1 MEKNKSLNNEG
12 AQETKSAKSLNVKK
26 IGIFAAIGVIVVG
39 VIIALIFLLGGDNK
53 PAENPPH
60 THSFVEGKCECGE
73 SDPDYKPD
81 DDNDDDNG
89 DDSIGDSGEEDV
101 DPDRNLFIDSIGGV
115 SETFK
120 GTVSENTYNTAN
132 EAASAFVSEEIAG
145 ESVATVHSVKSN
157 GELSQSKIDS
167 LNIPAELL
175 VGSDSVEEMEVTYDL
190 ATVSTYARSG
200 GSTYASTKTIKVYV
214 IKYGVDWKYFT
225 PAPITGD
232 TITKSYYDSVFN
244 TEKYTNCTFE
254 NNAEITIAISADG
267 EYMDMKMITKQIV
280 KHADGKVYF
289 EQTISSSGILAEMED
304 NITICVYLE
313 TIGDEVIC
321 YVKNPDGDEW
331 IKCDLGMIG
340 FTSLDE
346 LVPFHD
352 QYLDYTY
359 FTKTSYGFAL
369 NQENSRRYFMQAL
382 GANLEDMGL
391 DLSTDNAQLDMFAEY
406 YVADGVL
413 SGMRLDADFEWS
425 IFEDG
430 ISGTIKETAV
440 TTLKCT
446 DYGTTVIERPNV
458 D

>member
-1 MEKNKSLNNEG
+1 MEENKNLSKEV
-12 AQETKSAKSLNVKK
+12 AQETKSAKALNVKK

-120 GTVSENTYNTAN
+120 GAVSENTYSTAN

-145 ESVATVHSVKSN
+145 ESIANVRSVKSN
-157 GELSQSKIDS
+157 GELSQSKINS

-190 ATVSTYARSG
+190 ETASAYARSG
-200 GSTYASTKTIKVYV
+200 GTTYAYTRTIKVYV
-214 IKYGVDWKYFT
+214 IKFGVDWKYFT

-244 TEKYTNCTFE
+244 SEKYKNCTFE
-254 NNAEITIAISADG
+254 NNAEITITASAAG
-267 EYMDMKMITKQIV
+267 EYMDMKMSTRQLI
-280 KHADGKVYF
+280 KHADGKVYL
-289 EQTISSSGILAEMED
+289 EQTVSSTGSLAEMDEALTLC
-304 NITICVYLE
+304 IYLE
-313 TIGDEVIC
+313 TVGDEVVC
-321 YVKNPDGDEW
+321 YVKNPDGDDW
-331 IKCDLGMIG
+331 LQCDLGMVG
-340 FTSLDE
+340 FASLDQ

-359 FTKTSYGFAL
+359 FTKTGYGFAL

-382 GANLEDMGL
+382 GAALEGMGI
-391 DLSTDNAQLDMFAEY
+391 DLNTSDAQLDMFAEY

-425 IFEDG
+425 ILEDG